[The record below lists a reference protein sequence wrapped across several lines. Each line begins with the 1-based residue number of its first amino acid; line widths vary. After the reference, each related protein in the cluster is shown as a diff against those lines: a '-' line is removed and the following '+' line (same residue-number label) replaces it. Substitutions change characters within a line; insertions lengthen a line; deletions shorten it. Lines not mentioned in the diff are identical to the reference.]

1 MSEKEYRCKAEV
13 EASYE
18 APPPEPPKVPVTFRE
33 KWDNFWYYYKGRTL
47 LIAFLVLVFGIT
59 GWQFFTRENPDYIVM
74 LAMDKTVPADVT
86 EALEDY
92 LDDFGED
99 LNGDGKVAVQI
110 YDVSSSNNT
119 EIRQANATKM
129 IAELQNGEVMLFVVD
144 SVYFDKLNGMQVFEQ
159 RDEFPDRDGYGYNL
173 RDTRLAD
180 ALNAAYPN
188 FISHDVY
195 LAKRVVAGTSF
206 EKLEKSVRSEKES
219 LALMEKLLASLE

>member
-1 MSEKEYRCKAEV
+1 
-13 EASYE
+13 
-18 APPPEPPKVPVTFRE
+18 
-33 KWDNFWYYYKGRTL
+33 
-47 LIAFLVLVFGIT
+47 
-59 GWQFFTRENPDYIVM
+59 
-74 LAMDKTVPADVT
+74 
-86 EALEDY
+86 
-92 LDDFGED
+92 
-99 LNGDGKVAVQI
+99 
-110 YDVSSSNNT
+110 
-119 EIRQANATKM
+119 
-129 IAELQNGEVMLFVVD
+129 MLFVVD

-219 LALMEKLLASLE
+219 LALMKKLLASLE